1 MEILNGGLSR
11 NSYLSVAESL
21 ACGERRGIFVSLRTS
36 VDSLE
41 DCHNHT
47 CISVS
52 PPSIH
57 RSLPQSFT
65 AYYGGNVTGSLDLL
79 YRMTDSPVVQAPL
92 DPQESPILDR
102 VLYLRDKLS
111 LLKQDKSTYVK
122 SHDVLRLYDEVIEQ
136 VHQLNVIREK
146 HGKPLEQNRGLSST
160 SVVRA

>member
-1 MEILNGGLSR
+1 
-11 NSYLSVAESL
+11 
-21 ACGERRGIFVSLRTS
+21 
-36 VDSLE
+36 
-41 DCHNHT
+41 
-47 CISVS
+47 
-52 PPSIH
+52 
-57 RSLPQSFT
+57 
-65 AYYGGNVTGSLDLL
+65 
-79 YRMTDSPVVQAPL
+79 MTDSPAVQAPL

-160 SVVRA
+160 STVRACQSQGLLDFDAVDNVLDDCFQLISLFFLTIGRNNEAPAV